1 MAVDFKTK
9 LIITVVLTLLGAG
22 IIIGLIVWGV
32 KKGDTPPILGGS
44 ISSKASEAAVPGA
57 PGDMIK
63 SAEVPRLPVHEP
75 TVRGE
80 NVRIVPRDTLLK
92 VEYWSDKWRFNQPD
106 IGRISFVVN
115 KNSGLVV
122 SLADQPG
129 YPKAGYAFVIDQRGG
144 QVSYQL
150 AASTPQTNK
159 HLRTH
164 APGNQLCGHDHV
176 CDLLDAPSADGGACI
191 QLCSRAQRRARQ
203 RAKAR
208 RDYVQAR
215 HCRVVH

>member
-9 LIITVVLTLLGAG
+9 LIIMVLTLLGFG
-22 IIIGLIVWGV
+22 LIIGLIVWGV
-32 KKGDTPPILGGS
+32 KKGDTPPILGGN
-44 ISSKASEAAVPGA
+44 ISSKAAVPGA

-63 SAEVPRLPVHEP
+63 SAEVPRMPVNEP

-159 HLRTH
+159 HLRT
-164 APGNQLCGHDHV
+164 
-176 CDLLDAPSADGGACI
+176 
-191 QLCSRAQRRARQ
+191 ARP
-203 RAKAR
+203 R
-208 RDYVQAR
+208 
-215 HCRVVH
+215 